1 MGYGISGGDC
11 SETDMAYTKEYTKTQ
26 IMRTGGTY
34 MVRKLR
40 NVMAV
45 MLAATAVV
53 ASPVNVFAMSG
64 PNNGIVTYN
73 YSQESSCEKTFHVL
87 VSVPGYNTSVSVD
100 GTVSMSYRWDEGYAS
115 EFSKGSGCGAS
126 VTHVPDKIAKDG
138 WEADVSVARVAGN
151 TIVFKIEVSRNKVFA
166 GSAEI
171 SYYVDEYG
179 QVS

>member
-1 MGYGISGGDC
+1 
-11 SETDMAYTKEYTKTQ
+11 
-26 IMRTGGTY
+26 

-53 ASPVNVFAMSG
+53 ASPVNVFAMSE
-64 PNNGIVTYN
+64 PDNSIVTYD
-73 YSQESSCEKTFHVL
+73 YSQQSSCEKTITL
-87 VSVPGYNTSVSVD
+87 RIGVPGYNESSGVTVNASVY
-100 GTVSMSYRWDEGYAS
+100 MEFRWDEGYAS
-115 EFSKGSGCGAS
+115 EFISGNGRGAK
-126 VTHVPDKIAKDG
+126 VTYVPDKLAKDN
-138 WEADVSVARVAGN
+138 WAARVYHLRTAGN
-151 TIVFKIEVSRNKVFA
+151 TIVFKIEVSRNGEFA

>member
-1 MGYGISGGDC
+1 
-11 SETDMAYTKEYTKTQ
+11 
-26 IMRTGGTY
+26 

-64 PNNGIVTYN
+64 PDNSIVTYN
-73 YSQESSCEKTFHVL
+73 YSQESSCAKTFHVL
-87 VSVPGYNTSVSVD
+87 VSVPGYNTSVSVG

-115 EFSKGSGCGAS
+115 EFVSGTGYQAS
-126 VTHVPDKIAKDG
+126 VTHIPDKIAKDG
-138 WEADVSVARVAGN
+138 WTAKVYHLRTAGN
-151 TIVFKIEVSRNKVFA
+151 TIVFKIEVSRNGEFA

-171 SYYVDEYG
+171 SYHVDEYG